1 MKKQIVWQCKCG
13 HVEHSDMPEDCP
25 KCLAVGKFKPIPED
39 MLEEIEAAEVL
50 SAYEDMETEED
61 ED

>member
-1 MKKQIVWQCKCG
+1 MKKQMVWQCKCG

-25 KCLAVGKFKPIPED
+25 KCFAVGKFKPIPED
-39 MLEEIEAAEVL
+39 MLEEIEEEEVL
-50 SAYEDMETEED
+50 SAYPEEED

>member
-25 KCLAVGKFKPIPED
+25 KCFGVGKFKPIPED
-39 MLEEIEAAEVL
+39 MLDEIEAEEVL
-50 SAYEDMETEED
+50 SAYEEMGEEYD
-61 ED
+61 

>member
-1 MKKQIVWQCKCG
+1 MKKHIVWQCKCG

-25 KCLAVGKFKPIPED
+25 KCFAVRKFKPIPED
-39 MLEEIEAAEVL
+39 MLEEIEAEEAL
-50 SAYEDMETEED
+50 SVYPGEEED